1 MKFPLVKLFLVILLP
16 LCGLNDQ
23 LFAQD
28 TKQITLE
35 QLQSMAMENYP
46 ILKQKK
52 LIDELLDN
60 KVGQLKTNLMPQ
72 MSVVGQATYQSE
84 VTSFNFPVPGA
95 SGFSQKPDQYSVGLE
110 LKQQVFDYGAIKT
123 LKQLERDNAA
133 VQMQQ
138 VDIEYQKLK
147 DRINQLYGNICLHQ
161 ENKNIIRL
169 RMEELNAKRI
179 KMQSAYENGA
189 ALQSNFLVLDAEYLL
204 AQQKMEEVNANLNA
218 WFQTL
223 SIITNKALD
232 TSFDISQKNAV
243 SLHQNNNRP
252 ELKMY
257 ELQSNALQLKERMIF
272 KNNLPKLFV
281 FGRGYYGRPGFNFLN
296 NDFRPYAL
304 VGVGLSW
311 NLTAYYTA
319 SKERTNLK
327 INNAMIANQRELFD
341 INLQSILV
349 QQMAEIEKL
358 EKMIAMD
365 SKIVETKQAIRFAAS
380 SQLDNG
386 VITASDY
393 IVELNAENQALFNKK
408 LHEIQLMMAHE
419 NYNNT
424 LGY

>member
-1 MKFPLVKLFLVILLP
+1 MKFPFVKLFLAIILP
-16 LCGLNDQ
+16 LCGLKEH

-28 TKQITLE
+28 NKQITLE

-46 ILKQKK
+46 LLKQKQ
-52 LIDELLDN
+52 LIDELQEN
-60 KVGQLKTNLMPQ
+60 RVSQLKTNLLPQ
-72 MSVVGQATYQSE
+72 VSVVGQATYQSE
-84 VTSFNFPVPGA
+84 VTSFNFPLPGA

-110 LKQQVFDYGAIKT
+110 LKQQVFDYGAIRT
-123 LKQLERDNAA
+123 LKQLEKDNAS
-133 VQMQQ
+133 VQIQQ
-138 VDIEYQKLK
+138 VEIEYQKLK
-147 DRINQLYGNICLHQ
+147 DRINQLYGNICLQQ

-169 RMEELNAKRI
+169 RMEELNAKRM

-189 ALQSNFLVLDAEYLL
+189 ALKSSFLVLDAEYLL

-223 SIITNKALD
+223 SIITNKFLD
-232 TSFDISQKNAV
+232 TSFVISKKNV
-243 SLHQNNNRP
+243 VVLQQNNNRP

-257 ELQSNALQLKERMIF
+257 DLQSNALQLKESMIF

-281 FGRGYYGRPGFNFLN
+281 FGRGYYGRPGFNFIN

-304 VGVGLSW
+304 AGVGLSW
-311 NLTAYYTA
+311 NLTSYYTA
-319 SKERTNLK
+319 SKEKKNLK
-327 INNAMIANQRELFD
+327 INNSMIANQRELFD
-341 INLQSILV
+341 INLRSILV
-349 QQMAEIEKL
+349 QQTAEIEKL
-358 EKMIAMD
+358 EKMIEMD
-365 SKIVETKQAIRFAAS
+365 SQIVEAKQAIRLAAS